1 MCTRAALGRPGA
13 TLIRRRREPAWRRA
27 CAARGPARGSRGGAC
42 AGTNLEPSLGNLRAV
57 NAATVCLLNVERSA
71 RRLSPLRANVT
82 LARAS
87 LRHARDMAAN
97 DYFSHESRSGDEVL
111 ARVRREGYLR
121 GSERWVVGENLA
133 FGKASQTAPKAVVE
147 AWMKS
152 PGHRSNILYR
162 GFEEVGIGIALGV
175 PESGEAEGAT
185 YTTGFGAR

>member
-1 MCTRAALGRPGA
+1 M
-13 TLIRRRREPAWRRA
+13 
-27 CAARGPARGSRGGAC
+27 
-42 AGTNLEPSLGNLRAV
+42 
-57 NAATVCLLNVERSA
+57 
-71 RRLSPLRANVT
+71 
-82 LARAS
+82 
-87 LRHARDMAAN
+87 
-97 DYFSHESRSGDEVL
+97 
-111 ARVRREGYLR
+111 
-121 GSERWVVGENLA
+121 VGENLA